1 MSRGKVM
8 FRVDGKVWVIA
19 FVGKEWRDT
28 SSGAWSVVVGK
39 FGKGK

>member
-1 MSRGKVM
+1 MSGGEVIFGVSGKI
-8 FRVDGKVWVIA
+8 WVIA
-19 FVGKEWRDT
+19 LVGKEWRDT